1 VEAVAP
7 NEDRRMTDAPDD
19 PADVAAVEKRIDEAL
34 RLVATLHPEQAVAI
48 PRAAFD
54 RMVAVLH
61 RQQTVNLM
69 LLNLVLAVA
78 LGRTDMMGELSDKL
92 RTELFTAEEGV
103 AGFLEEVAAFN
114 ATPGSPV
121 N

>member
-1 VEAVAP
+1 
-7 NEDRRMTDAPDD
+7 MTDAPDE
-19 PADVAAVEKRIDEAL
+19 PGNVAAVEERIDAAL
-34 RLVATLHPEQAVAI
+34 RLIEQMHPEQAVAL

-54 RMVAVLH
+54 RFVEGLH

-78 LGRTDMMGELSDKL
+78 LGRKDMMGELSEKL
-92 RTELFTAEEGV
+92 RTDLFAAEDGL
-103 AGFLEEVAAFN
+103 ARFLEEVAAFN
-114 ATPGSPV
+114 VTPGSPV